1 MMLKLWAHGWGKGQ
15 FDHLKHNMPSG
26 HSILVGACAYF
37 IMRRYSIWFGVI
49 VIPVLLF
56 TMYAPV
62 ILDKHTISATL
73 SSGRFRLLVAALFS
87 TKLSDFRRQIAR
99 FFGVT

>member
-1 MMLKLWAHGWGKGQ
+1 M
-15 FDHLKHNMPSG
+15 
-26 HSILVGACAYF
+26 GACAYF

-56 TMYAPV
+56 AMYAPV
-62 ILDKHTISATL
+62 MLDKHTISATL
-73 SSGRFRLLVAALFS
+73 NSVMFRLLVAALFS